1 FSEQAGFVLKKKR
14 KAMSKLLS
22 FFFREIK
29 KKVSISYFSIC
40 CVRNLRPP
48 GLKMCIS
55 DWYKVPIEISLAF
68 IVLTLSMAVL
78 ASMVMQK
85 KEAA

>member
-1 FSEQAGFVLKKKR
+1 SEQAGFALKKKR
-14 KAMSKLLS
+14 RAMSKLLS

-48 GLKMCIS
+48 I
-55 DWYKVPIEISLAF
+55 
-68 IVLTLSMAVL
+68 
-78 ASMVMQK
+78 K
-85 KEAA
+85 KREPSTKWLPEHEQNKFKL

>member
-1 FSEQAGFVLKKKR
+1 SEQAGFALKKKR
-14 KAMSKLLS
+14 RAMSKLLS

-48 GLKMCIS
+48 FVYPRTEQTVKQSGLVLP
-55 DWYKVPIEISLAF
+55 DLA
-68 IVLTLSMAVL
+68 IGAMD
-78 ASMVMQK
+78 
-85 KEAA
+85 

>member
-48 GLKMCIS
+48 I
-55 DWYKVPIEISLAF
+55 DF
-68 IVLTLSMAVL
+68 I
-78 ASMVMQK
+78 QK
-85 KEAA
+85 KYKISNGEKYPVTGGKYPLQKKLSTVDICFRPA